1 MRLAMLPVAL
11 AFGISMTGAAEV
23 RGAEKTFVLTGLV
36 DCGVR
41 SEAACPVGDTVT
53 LVTDDVGPRQRVE
66 IDIAWVRNQVGSLD
80 QDDFVCIE
88 VSGANGTSQALGLV
102 TCSDTPGSKRGR
114 VDDAPE
120 EVEEVS
126 TPCGCDTSSNHVV
139 AVLPSRSE
147 T

>member
-88 VSGANGTSQALGLV
+88 VSGANGTYQALGLV
-102 TCSDTPGSKRGR
+102 TCTDAPGPKRDR
-114 VDDAPE
+114 ADDAVEE
-120 EVEEVS
+120 EVEP
-126 TPCGCDTSSNHVV
+126 TCACPANAP
-139 AVLPSRSE
+139 AVKRE
-147 T
+147 EIRA